1 MADPRKVAIAA
12 PPAAGDDLADK
23 LERGQPMKRFRVM
36 LAAVLL
42 AVATGSI
49 APTHSSQDN
58 PKPLPT
64 PNLSGLH
71 DFDRMVGR
79 WNAHHRRL
87 KERLAGSHEWV
98 EFDGTS
104 HFFLLMDGFA
114 NTDENVFKM
123 PSGEYRGVTLRA
135 YDPKTGDWAI
145 WWLDGRNPFGE
156 LDPPV
161 KGHFVNGVG
170 TFYSDDMLRGKRI
183 RVRFIW
189 SKMTSTSA
197 HWEQAFSPDGGK
209 TWETNWYTD
218 FRRAS

>member
-1 MADPRKVAIAA
+1 MADRRKVAIAA
-12 PPAAGDDLADK
+12 LPATSDDLADK
-23 LERGQPMKRFRVM
+23 LERGQPMKSLRVT

-42 AVATGSI
+42 AAATGSM

-58 PKPLPT
+58 PKPLPA

-71 DFDRMVGR
+71 DFDSMVGK
-79 WNAHHRRL
+79 WQAHHRRL
-87 KERLAGSHEWV
+87 KERLAGSQEWV

-104 HFFLLMDGFA
+104 NFY
-114 NTDENVFKM
+114 KM

-135 YDPKTGDWAI
+135 YDPKTGNWAI

-161 KGHFVNGVG
+161 KGHFVKGVG

-183 RVRFIW
+183 RVRFVW
-189 SKMTSTSA
+189 SQMTSTSA

-209 TWETNWYTD
+209 TWEINWYTD